1 MLILPPYQRRGHGRC
16 LLTAIYNDLRKDSR
30 IQDITGEDPSDEF
43 IPLSDLVSLELC
55 HKYLPDLFLKESILK
70 TSRLTKEMIDYARD
84 VCKLTKVRFD
94 LSIFIY

>member
-84 VCKLTKVRFD
+84 VCKLTK
-94 LSIFIY
+94 